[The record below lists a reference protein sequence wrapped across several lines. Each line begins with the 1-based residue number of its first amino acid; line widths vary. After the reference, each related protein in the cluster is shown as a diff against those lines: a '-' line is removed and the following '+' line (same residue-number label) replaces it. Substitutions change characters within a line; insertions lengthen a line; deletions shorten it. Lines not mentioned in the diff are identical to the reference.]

1 LNGIMLG
8 FELKYLKP
16 VVSYY

>member
-1 LNGIMLG
+1 MLG
-8 FELKYLKP
+8 NDLEYLKP